1 MRRPSSTHNSEP
13 TTGGRSGGHNRERWG
28 RPDLGL
34 ILIPSIGSLVIR
46 ALYATLRVRHVNAA
60 HIEHLDSEGR
70 YYILAFWHAHLPM
83 MFFARFRLPI
93 TVMSSQHRDGELS
106 ARNMERFGATVVR
119 GSSTRGGAAALRAMV
134 KCARSGSNLAF
145 TPDGP
150 RGPAR
155 VAQSGAI
162 AAAQMTGLPIVP
174 VAVLS
179 ERKKIL
185 RSWDRMEI
193 PKPFSRITFVY
204 GEPIDVPRR
213 LDEKELESYRKTL
226 EDRLNQLGTEP
237 SESAGIAGH
246 GGFVP

>member
-1 MRRPSSTHNSEP
+1 MPASTQNSEP
-13 TTGGRSGGHNRERWG
+13 ATGGQGEGQNRER
-28 RPDLGL
+28 RIDLGL
-34 ILIPSIGSLVIR
+34 ILIPRIGSLVIR
-46 ALYATLRVRHVNAA
+46 ALYATLRVRQVNAA
-60 HIEHLDSEGR
+60 NIEQLNAERR

-106 ARNMERFGATVVR
+106 ARNMERFGAVVVR

-134 KCARSGSNLAF
+134 RRARAGSNLAF

-155 VAQSGAI
+155 IAQSGAV
-162 AAAQMTGLPIVP
+162 AAAQMSGLPIIP

-179 ERKKIL
+179 ENKKIL

-204 GEPIDVPRR
+204 GEPIEVPRR
-213 LDEKELESYRKTL
+213 LDEKELEQYRKTL
-226 EDRLNQLGTEP
+226 EDRLNQLAP
-237 SESAGIAGH
+237 
-246 GGFVP
+246 VKRR